1 MDTLPA
7 SFSNFTAS
15 DCDRGQFIIDY
26 LASNGIRASVIQLA
40 SLRHIFVNFVSSAY
54 SPLFKLKTVLAHYDR
69 AKNSPGA
76 NDNSAAIFEL
86 LEWAVRLN
94 KSGRGQH
101 NVRLFF
107 TDGEEGIG
115 TQGSVQKQGAFG
127 IASGL
132 KALGIVN
139 DDVYVFDCC
148 GRGDVPVLS
157 MAGVKN
163 TGSATFKKRFNDLY
177 HRTEDLLRASASGN
191 WMTLPVPYSDNAGF
205 LACGIPAV
213 AITMLPSVEAT
224 RFLYDL
230 RQDKKLEAAVLANSA
245 LGDSELNKKL
255 PETWR
260 LIHTPADNVASLTPK
275 TFSIMAKLLDR
286 LAETKTLA

>member
-1 MDTLPA
+1 MDNLPA
-7 SFSNFTAS
+7 LFSDFIAP
-15 DCDRGQFIIDY
+15 DCDRCRFIIDY
-26 LASNGIRASVIQLA
+26 LTSNGIKASVITFA
-40 SLRHIFVNFVSSAY
+40 SSRHICIQFASSAY

-69 AKNSPGA
+69 AKNTPGA
-76 NDNSAAIFEL
+76 NDNSAAVFAL

-94 KSGRGQH
+94 ESGRGQH

-115 TQGSVQKQGAFG
+115 ASGSVREQGAFA

-148 GRGDVPVLS
+148 GRGEVPVLS
-157 MAGVKN
+157 TAGAKN
-163 TGSATFKKRFNDLY
+163 TGSAAFKNRFNDLY
-177 HRTEDLLRASASGN
+177 RRAGDLLRASAPAS

-205 LACGIPAV
+205 IACGIPAV
-213 AITMLPSVEAT
+213 AITMLPSAEAT
-224 RFLYDL
+224 RFLFNL
-230 RQDKKLEAAVLANSA
+230 RQDKKLEEAVLSA
-245 LGDSELNKKL
+245 AALADPALREKL

-260 LIHTPADNVASLTPK
+260 LIHTPDDNIASLTPK
-275 TFSIMAKLLDR
+275 TAGIMAKLLDR
-286 LAETKTLA
+286 LAESKALS